1 MGLTG
6 QDVWERVRRR
16 GLPNRIP
23 GLVAWWKADTSVA
36 LTAGKVSQ
44 WDDLSGKGNHAT
56 QVTAG
61 LRPLLRHGPPSPA
74 VSLPDANAFVEF
86 PISSTLKVGAGSF
99 VVAVW
104 YRPTAVTL
112 GEVGVSHALASYGT
126 SYVDGYLVNQIGTA
140 LNVYANS
147 GGPQLAIAGFFDTAD
162 IWYRIV
168 VVCDAGTGLIKVYKN
183 SVLVATSGATSWN
196 VTLDQVTRVGKPPTV
211 LAGPNGGLISEFQ
224 LGKGASAIPTQAQI
238 DLDYRHRDALPGL
251 VASYGLHDGSFPVVS
266 SVAGAPN
273 GTVGGTATWGAPAF
287 NGDAL
292 YFDPTATTSL
302 NHSCL
307 LQAPATVAFVARRD
321 AVVANYQPIVSFS
334 PIGTNGIF
342 VYAKAGAVDQW
353 GMYATG
359 DANSGAGGTLDVFK
373 VGVLR
378 VRAVTDVDL
387 RTNGASVTSAAGT
400 APYNGGGVMGYTG
413 GTQSLAGE
421 IVEIAAWN
429 RVLSIQECA
438 RVERYLK
445 RRHGT

>member
-1 MGLTG
+1 MSGV
-6 QDVWERVRRR
+6 DAEVWERVRQR

-23 GLVAWWKADTSVA
+23 GLAAWWKADTSVT

-44 WDDLSGKGNHAT
+44 WDDLSGKGKHAT
-56 QVTAG
+56 QVTGA
-61 LRPLLRHGPPSPA
+61 LQPLLRHGPPSP
-74 VSLPDANAFVEF
+74 SLSFPAITDYVEF
-86 PISSTLKVGAGSF
+86 PISTALKASNGSF
-99 VVAVW
+99 TVALW
-104 YRPTAVTL
+104 IRPTAVSL
-112 GEVGVSHALASYGT
+112 GEGGSSHCLVTYGT
-126 SYVDGYLVNQIGTA
+126 SYVDGYLLNAIGTT
-140 LNVYANS
+140 LNVYVNAA
-147 GGPQLAIAGFFDTAD
+147 PPILALAGFFDTPD

-168 VVCDAGTGLIKVYKN
+168 MVADAATGLVKIYKNGVLAGT
-183 SVLVATSGATSWN
+183 SGVTSWN
-196 VTLDQVTRVGKPPTV
+196 ITLDQLTRINNAPSIV
-211 LAGPNGGLISEFQ
+211 NGQHGALISEFSF
-224 LGKGASAIPTQAQI
+224 GKGAGAVPTQAQI
-238 DLDYRHRDALPGL
+238 DRDYRHQDVLPGL
-251 VASYGLHDGSFPVVS
+251 TASYPLHEGKFPVTS
-266 SVAGAPN
+266 TVAGAPN
-273 GTVGGTATWGAPAF
+273 GTAGGGVTWGAPAF
-287 NGDAL
+287 NGDSI

-302 NHSCL
+302 NHTCL

-321 AVVANYQPIVSFS
+321 AVVANYQPIISFS

-353 GMYATG
+353 GMYAVG

-400 APYNGGGVMGYTG
+400 VPYNGGGVMGYTG

-445 RRHGT
+445 RRHVA